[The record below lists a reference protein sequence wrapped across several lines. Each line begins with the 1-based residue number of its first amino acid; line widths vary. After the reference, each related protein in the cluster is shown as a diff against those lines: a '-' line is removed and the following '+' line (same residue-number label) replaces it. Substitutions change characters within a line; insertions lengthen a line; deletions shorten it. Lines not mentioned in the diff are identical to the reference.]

1 MCFIDDSSF
10 VLGRV
15 SKIYQLVIFVFSAI
29 LETIKKAII
38 VLAFSGEVEAEKRD
52 DKAHKHHYKA

>member
-15 SKIYQLVIFVFSAI
+15 SKIYRIVIFVFSAI
-29 LETIKKAII
+29 LETIKKAI

-52 DKAHKHHYKA
+52 DKAHKHHYKT